1 MANDNKIRNLKGF
14 IASYLTS
21 KAGES
26 ALNRRPFHVHG
37 KGQVWQ
43 SCAMATAF
51 QTALG
56 A

>member
-1 MANDNKIRNLKGF
+1 MTNDNKIRNLKGF
-14 IASYLTS
+14 ITSYLDS
-21 KAGES
+21 KAGQS
-26 ALNRRPFHVHG
+26 ALQRRPFHVQG

-43 SCAMATAF
+43 SAAMATAF